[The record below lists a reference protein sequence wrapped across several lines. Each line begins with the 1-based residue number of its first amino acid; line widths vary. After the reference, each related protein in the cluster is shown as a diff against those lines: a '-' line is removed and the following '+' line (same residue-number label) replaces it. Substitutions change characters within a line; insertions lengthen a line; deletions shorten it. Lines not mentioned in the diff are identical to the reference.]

1 MRKRS
6 FPGWLIVL
14 FMASAMVLAA
24 CGGAPPEAPPAE
36 EPTEAPAEEAPA
48 EEAPAEEGDA
58 EEAPAEE
65 GDAEEAPAEE
75 GDAEEAPAEEDS
87 GDMGADPEPV
97 EINDTV
103 RQAFG
108 GGPVGG
114 AFQTFANAMALI
126 MQDSYE
132 YLDIAAEGTGGS
144 GANLRGVN
152 AGDFQYGLV
161 YSGDTYLGL
170 NGLLPEDETIYDQV
184 RPVAAL
190 YGGVA
195 HLVVSADS
203 GIESVDDLPGKRIA
217 LGNAGSGAA
226 LAAERYF
233 STLGLLDEMQVEFLG
248 YSQAASALGDGQL
261 DGFWVLAAFPNSSV
275 IEAATFT
282 DIRLIDLYNPGVEGG
297 FFDAFPFYTQRD
309 LLGGEYTGVDEDV
322 PSFQDTAQLVAN
334 ADVPDDVVYNA
345 LVAIYSEEG
354 LERMREAHPAA
365 SEMSRDGGVAGIS
378 TPIHPGAMRY
388 WDAVGTD
395 VSEDIQP

>member
-1 MRKRS
+1 MRKRR
-6 FPGWLIVL
+6 FPGLLLVL
-14 FMASAMVLAA
+14 FMASAMLLAA
-24 CGGAPPEAPPAE
+24 CGGAAPEAPPAE
-36 EPTEAPAEEAPA
+36 EPTEEAPVA
-48 EEAPAEEGDA
+48 EAPTEETPTEAPTEEGDAEEGDA
-58 EEAPAEE
+58 EEGGEMEAE
-65 GDAEEAPAEE
+65 
-75 GDAEEAPAEEDS
+75 
-87 GDMGADPEPV
+87 PEPV
-97 EINDTV
+97 EITETV

-161 YSGDTYLGL
+161 YSGDAYLGL
-170 NGLLPEDETIYDQV
+170 RGELPEDPNTYEEV
-184 RPVAAL
+184 RPISSL

-195 HLVVSADS
+195 HLVVSAAS

-233 STLGLLDEMQVEFLG
+233 STLGLLDQMQVEFLG
-248 YSQAASALGDGQL
+248 YSQAASAMGDGQL

-275 IEAATFT
+275 IEASTFT
-282 DIRLIDLYNPGVEGG
+282 EVRLIDLYNPGVEGG

-309 LLGGEYTGVDEDV
+309 LLGGAYTGVDEDV
-322 PSFQDTAQLVAN
+322 PSFQDTAMLVAN
-334 ADVPDDVVYNA
+334 AAVPEDVVYNA
-345 LVAIYSEEG
+345 LVAIYSAEG

-365 SEMSRDGGVAGIS
+365 AEMSREGGLAGLS

-388 WDAVGTD
+388 WDAVGID
-395 VSEDIQP
+395 IPEAIQP